1 MGGKEKVSMAR
12 RVHIAD
18 QPMTVSNWHQHIN
31 WLNVTFIIV
40 VPLIGLVSAYI
51 YPAHLYTIIFAVVY
65 YFNAG
70 LGITAG
76 MFAHDSLSRVHI
88 H

>member
-1 MGGKEKVSMAR
+1 MGNIEKTAAAR

-18 QPMTVSNWHQHIN
+18 QPMTLSNWYQHVN
-31 WLNVTFIIV
+31 WLDVTFIIF
-40 VPLIGLVSAYI
+40 VPLTGLVAAYI
-51 YPAHLYTIIFAVVY
+51 YPAHLYTLIFAVVY

-76 MFAHDSLSRVHI
+76 MLVHDVSARFRI